1 MARYVGTIVTTKPAE
16 EVFDYMADFTS
27 VAQWDET
34 VVEAS
39 RIGERPPGE
48 GARFRVKFRL
58 AGRENELVYET
69 IAYQRPRRVL
79 LRAESGTMTSLDEVT
94 IRETAEGT
102 ELTYDAKLEPSGLMR
117 LADPVLGLL
126 FKRLGDN
133 AAAGLARELGGQT
146 VPRSR
151 S

>member
-1 MARYVGTIVTTKPAE
+1 MARYIGTIVTSKPAE

-27 VAQWDET
+27 VKQWDET

-39 RIGERPPGE
+39 RVGDNPPGK

-58 AGRENELVYET
+58 AGRENEFEYET
-69 IAYQRPRRVL
+69 VAYQRPHRVV
-79 LRAESGTMTSLDEVT
+79 LRAESGTVTSLDEVT
-94 IRETAEGT
+94 VRRTAEGT
-102 ELTYDAKLEPSGLMR
+102 ELTYDAKLEPTGLMK

-133 AAAGLARELGGQT
+133 AAAGLRRELARPA
-146 VPRSR
+146 VP
-151 S
+151 